1 MPGLTRGKDNA
12 VGVTISTPTA
22 DNSGAM
28 ERRHIPAFVPLS
40 APYPLGADGSDAT
53 PVTAG
58 SGNVAN
64 ASAAATIPA
73 VVGKTAYISGF
84 TISGA
89 GATAAAVVNP
99 TVAGI
104 ISGTKTYTY
113 CAVAGATLFNPVLDI
128 QFCPPIPA
136 SAVNTAIT
144 VTCPA
149 LGAGNTNNTVNAYGF
164 YL

>member
-1 MPGLTRGKDNA
+1 MPTLKRGKDNA
-12 VGVTISTPTA
+12 LGVVLSTPT
-22 DNSGAM
+22 DVVGAT
-28 ERRHIPAFVPLS
+28 ELRHVPAVVSLFG
-40 APYPLGADGSDAT
+40 AYPTCADGTDAT

-64 ASAAATIPA
+64 ASAVATIPA
-73 VVGKTAYISGF
+73 VAGKTAYISGF
-84 TISGA
+84 TVSGA
-89 GATAAAVVNP
+89 GATAGLVVNP
-99 TVAGI
+99 TVAGV
-104 ISGTKTYTY
+104 ISGTKTYAY
-113 CAVAGATLFNPVLDI
+113 AAVAGVALLNPVLDV

-149 LGAGNTNNTVNAYGF
+149 LGAGNTANTVNAYGF